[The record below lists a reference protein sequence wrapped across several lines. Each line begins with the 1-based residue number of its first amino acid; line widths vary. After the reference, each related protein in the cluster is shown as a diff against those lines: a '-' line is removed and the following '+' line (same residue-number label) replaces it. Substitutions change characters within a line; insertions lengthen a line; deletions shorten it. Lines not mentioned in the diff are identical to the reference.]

1 MQVCTVKHTKSDSKS
16 ANHTAIRQS
25 PYYHNCKLLS
35 PDGSLLAIVDRKKLD
50 WYSERNLGGK
60 DNDDGKSGIK
70 TLIDHLYHGLLILC
84 RNC

>member
-1 MQVCTVKHTKSDSKS
+1 MAV
-16 ANHTAIRQS
+16 RQS

-50 WYSERNLGGK
+50 WYAERNLGGK
-60 DNDDGKSGIK
+60 ITLSIIMVNQGKTSII
-70 TLIDHLYHGLLILC
+70 TCIMDFSFFC